1 EAAWAWLRPSP
12 RDAADA
18 SASRGDAGKPAAERI
33 DIDVCD
39 DAGRISVRLRG
50 LTSRPLA
57 RRTAPAPEAG
67 NPAGKVGEVAD
78 ATDADA
84 AEVREISDVSDV
96 SDVAPLADGD
106 VGLLART
113 AVWSALTPAQW
124 LADPASRPR
133 AGARVF
139 VLGGTAA
146 QRREIARIHPGC
158 EPLEANAA
166 DDGGDGADQQAHVDA
181 LRRRLAE
188 GAPIDQ

>member
-1 EAAWAWLRPSP
+1 M
-12 RDAADA
+12 
-18 SASRGDAGKPAAERI
+18 
-33 DIDVCD
+33 CD
-39 DAGRISVRLRG
+39 DAGRISVTLRG

-67 NPAGKVGEVAD
+67 NPAGEVGEVAD

-84 AEVREISDVSDV
+84 AEVREISDVSDVSNVSNVSNVSDV

-188 GAPIDQ
+188 GAPIDQLVWIA